1 MEPRRCVGAVLVVH
15 ASLDTSIRI
24 QLMTVVVGVV
34 VVFVVTL
41 VFV

>member
-1 MEPRRCVGAVLVVH
+1 MCVGAVLVVH

-34 VVFVVTL
+34 VVIRCNVSL
-41 VFV
+41 